1 MSKTKQLAQ
10 SSKFKMK
17 ALPLDGERML
27 RVIATSPTLDRDK
40 EHIDS
45 DTIRVPLRS
54 GGWKYLKD
62 MDSSDKPD
70 IPFLVDHYWDIEKQA
85 GSLESLVI
93 NDDGKTEAVVNLS
106 TVDNGE
112 RVYTLAKEG
121 HLGNSFSIGFSL
133 MDATFA
139 DGTWYNIELIE
150 LSAVAKGSNP
160 DARLLEVKSI
170 KEQSMSETD
179 NKAKIEAL
187 KKEIADLETTEETQD
202 EQVEAVDQTEVE
214 AVAEVEEAVAEE
226 VAEESVEAEAEV
238 VETEAEAGVETEEAV
253 EEETKS
259 IKETK
264 SMSNQDT
271 AVENIVEK
279 SAVPTQEAT
288 AVKSISKNEARKMIV
303 NAFAATFAKDEQA
316 FKAIE
321 EEARGVKVINGT
333 SGEPLFVP
341 EILASD
347 IREKYLIAGN
357 VGTLVNKIDIEGAET
372 FRQLVETAGTG
383 FQPVAL
389 GAVKPEDQPV
399 WTSVVYEPFEW
410 ALIVAWLDGVVKR
423 SPLAVYQQI
432 VNYIAREYRKLEDK
446 IILTNPARTV
456 GSESRAATGLIP
468 ILSTSG
474 RNDNVQSYAAS
485 DVLPALAKAWGAI
498 ESDETITL
506 VTNRET
512 WARLAVTMDGESR
525 PLFTTVGEQV
535 TVGALGSFNVVL
547 SQQPGG
553 GEVVIGAFSDYNLV
567 TRGGLSTLFSREATV
582 GSLNLFTQDA
592 SALRADVDIT
602 GGPVLITS
610 FYLLDF
616 GVASSS

>member
-1 MSKTKQLAQ
+1 MWSFTNSKGKLMSKTKDIAQ
-10 SSKFKMK
+10 MHVK
-17 ALPLDGERML
+17 ATTLDDERTL
-27 RVIATSPTLDRDK
+27 RVIMTAPTLDRDL
-40 EHIDS
+40 EIIDTN
-45 DTIRVPLRS
+45 TIKIPLRPN
-54 GGWKYLKD
+54 GWKYASEMTEND
-62 MDSSDKPD
+62 TPD
-70 IPFLVDHYWDIEKQA
+70 IGLFLDHEWSVEKQA
-85 GSLESLVI
+85 GFVKSLKVNERGQL
-93 NDDGKTEAVVNLS
+93 EAIVKLS
-106 TVDNGE
+106 SVDNGD

-121 HLGNSFSIGFSL
+121 ALGNSWSIGYSL
-133 MDATFA
+133 MNSTLE
-139 DGTWYNIELIE
+139 DGVIKNIELLE
-150 LSAVAKGSNP
+150 FSCVFKGSNR
-160 DARLLEVKSI
+160 DAVLLDVKSI
-170 KEQSMSETD
+170 KGVHMAEATKLADE
-179 NKAKIEAL
+179 KAQLEARL
-187 KKEIADLETTEETQD
+187 KEINEAETATPE
-202 EQVEAVDQTEVE
+202 VEVE
-214 AVAEVEEAVAEE
+214 APVVPEASVEEPV
-226 VAEESVEAEAEV
+226 VEAEVKEPV
-238 VETEAEAGVETEEAV
+238 VEEQPEVP
-253 EEETKS
+253 EETKS
-259 IKETK
+259 IKEVKMTK
-264 SMSNQDT
+264 DNKDT
-271 AVENIVEK
+271 AVENVQAK
-279 SAVPTQEAT
+279 AVPTQEAVE
-288 AVKSISKNEARKMIV
+288 VKTISKNEARKMIV
-303 NAFAATFAKDEQA
+303 NAFGATFAKDEEA

-321 EEARGVKVINGT
+321 KEARATKVINGT
-333 SGEPLFVP
+333 TGDPLFVP

-347 IREKYLIAGN
+347 IRERYEISGN
-357 VGTLVNKIDIEGAET
+357 VGSLVNKIDIEGAET

-399 WTSVVYEPFEW
+399 WTSVVFEPFEW
-410 ALIVAWLDGVVKR
+410 ALIVAWLDGVQKR

-474 RNDNVQSYAAS
+474 RNDNVQSYAAA

-512 WARLAVTMDGESR
+512 WARLAVTLDGESR
-525 PLFTTVGEQV
+525 PLFTTVGSQV

-547 SQQPGG
+547 SQQPGA

-567 TRGGLSTLFSREATV
+567 TRGGLGTLFSREAVV

-592 SALRADVDIT
+592 SALRADIDIT
-602 GGPVLITS
+602 GGPVFIQS

>member
-1 MSKTKQLAQ
+1 MSKNKDIAQ
-10 SSKFKMK
+10 MHVK
-17 ALPLDGERML
+17 ATALDDERTL
-27 RVIATSPTLDRDK
+27 RVIMTAPTLDRDL
-40 EHIDS
+40 EVIDTN
-45 DTIRVPLRS
+45 TIKIPLRPT
-54 GGWKYLKD
+54 GWKYAAEMTEND
-62 MDSSDKPD
+62 TPD
-70 IPFLVDHYWDIEKQA
+70 IGLFLDHEWSVEKQA
-85 GSLESLVI
+85 GFVKSLYVNGAGQL
-93 NDDGKTEAVVNLS
+93 EAVVKLS
-106 TVDNGE
+106 SVDNGD

-121 HLGNSFSIGFSL
+121 ALGNSWSIGYSL
-133 MDATFA
+133 MNSTLE
-139 DGTWYNIELIE
+139 DGVIKNIELLE
-150 LSAVAKGSNP
+150 FSCVFKGSNR
-160 DARLLEVKSI
+160 DAVLLDVKSI
-170 KEQSMSETD
+170 KGVHMADAKKLADE
-179 NKAKIEAL
+179 KATLEARL
-187 KKEIADLETTEETQD
+187 KEINEEETATPV
-202 EQVEAVDQTEVE
+202 VEVETPVVPEVE
-214 AVAEVEEAVAEE
+214 AVEEVVEEEAV
-226 VAEESVEAEAEV
+226 VEPETPV
-238 VETEAEAGVETEEAV
+238 VEEETPVV

-259 IKETK
+259 VNVKEVKMTNK
-264 SMSNQDT
+264 DV
-271 AVENIVEK
+271 AVENIEAK
-279 SAVPTQEAT
+279 AAVPTQVEE
-288 AVKSISKNEARKMIV
+288 AVKTISKNEARKMIV
-303 NAFAATFAKDEQA
+303 NAFAAKFAKDDAA
-316 FKAIE
+316 FEKIE
-321 EEARGVKVINGT
+321 TEAAGVKVINGT
-333 SGEPLFVP
+333 SGDPLFVP

-399 WTSVVYEPFEW
+399 WTSVVFEPFEW
-410 ALIVAWLDGVVKR
+410 ALIVAWLDGVQKR

-446 IILTNPARTV
+446 IILTNPARVV
-456 GSESRAATGLIP
+456 GSETRAATGLIP

-474 RNDNVQSYAAS
+474 RNDNVQSYSSS
-485 DVLPALAKAWGAI
+485 DVLAALAKAWGKI

-512 WARLAVTMDGESR
+512 WASLAVTLDENGL
-525 PLFTTVGEQV
+525 PLFTTVANQV

-567 TRGGLSTLFSREATV
+567 TRGGLSTLFSREAVV

>member
-1 MSKTKQLAQ
+1 MSKIKDL
-10 SSKFKMK
+10 
-17 ALPLDGERML
+17 ALPVAKIKSASVEGERLL
-27 RVIATSPTLDRDK
+27 RVIATAPTVDRDL
-40 EHIDS
+40 EVIDS
-45 DTIRVPLRS
+45 NSIQVPVKPS
-54 GGWKYLKD
+54 GLKYLADMTKD
-62 MDSSDKPD
+62 DKPD
-70 IPFLVDHYWDIEKQA
+70 IPFLIDHEWAIEKQA
-85 GSLESLVI
+85 GSVQSIFI
-93 NDDGKTEAVVNLS
+93 NEAGETEAVVKLS

-121 HLGNSFSIGFSL
+121 HLGNAFSIGYSL
-133 MDATFA
+133 QNATLEN
-139 DGTWYNIELIE
+139 GEIKHIEMLE
-150 LSAVAKGSNP
+150 FSAVFKGSNRN
-160 DARLLEVKSI
+160 ARLLEVKSV
-170 KEQSMSETD
+170 
-179 NKAKIEAL
+179 
-187 KKEIADLETTEETQD
+187 KEIPMTEIEQKKAEAEKLLKEVAELEAAETVED
-202 EQVEAVDQTEVE
+202 VVETPEAV
-214 AVAEVEEAVAEE
+214 VEEPKEE
-226 VAEESVEAEAEV
+226 VAETPVVEEAEAEEEEAVEEV
-238 VETEAEAGVETEEAV
+238 VEAEVV

-259 IKETK
+259 VKETK
-264 SMSNQDT
+264 SMSNKDI
-271 AVENIVEK
+271 AAENVVEK
-279 SAVPTQEAT
+279 SATPVQEAVV
-288 AVKSISKNEARKMIV
+288 VKTISKNEARKMIV
-303 NAFAATFAKDEQA
+303 NAFGATFAKDEKA
-316 FKAIE
+316 FAQIE
-321 EEARGVKVINGT
+321 EEAKGVKVINGT
-333 SGEPLFVP
+333 TGDPLFVP

-347 IREKYLIAGN
+347 IRERYLIAGN
-357 VGTLVNKIDIEGAET
+357 VGSLVNKIDIEGAET

-383 FQPVAL
+383 FMPVAL

-399 WTSVVYEPFEW
+399 WTSVVFEPFEW
-410 ALIVAWLDGVVKR
+410 ALIVAWLDGVQKR
-423 SPLAVYQQI
+423 SPLAVYNQI

-474 RNDNVQSYAAS
+474 RNDNVQSYAAA

-506 VTNRET
+506 VCNRET
-512 WARLAVTMDGESR
+512 WARLAVTLDGESR
-525 PLFTTVGEQV
+525 PLFTVVGSQV

-547 SQQPGG
+547 SQQAGG

-602 GGPVLITS
+602 GGPVMIQS

>member
-1 MSKTKQLAQ
+1 MSKSKELAQ

-17 ALPLDGERML
+17 ALPLDGERKL

-45 DTIRVPLRS
+45 DTIRVPLKS

-62 MDSSDKPD
+62 MNSDDKPD
-70 IPFLVDHYWDIEKQA
+70 IPFLIDHWWDIEKQA
-85 GSLESLVI
+85 GSLDSLVI
-93 NDDGKTEAVVNLS
+93 NDDGKTEAIVTLS

-139 DGTWYNIELIE
+139 DNTWYNIELIE

-160 DARLLEVKSI
+160 DARLLEVKSA
-170 KEQSMSETD
+170 KEHSM
-179 NKAKIEAL
+179 
-187 KKEIADLETTEETQD
+187 
-202 EQVEAVDQTEVE
+202 TEVE
-214 AVAEVEEAVAEE
+214 KKKAEIEAAQKELAEMEAAETNTEE
-226 VAEESVEAEAEV
+226 VKTET
-238 VETEAEAGVETEEAV
+238 VETEAEAVVEVEETKTEEVKEETTETEVETTEETEEVETEV
-253 EEETKS
+253 EETKS
-259 IKETK
+259 VKETK
-264 SMSNQDT
+264 SMSNKDT
-271 AVENIVEK
+271 AVETIVEK
-279 SAVPTQEAT
+279 SAVPTQAQE
-288 AVKSISKNEARKMIV
+288 AVKKITKQDARRMIV
-303 NAFAATFAKDEQA
+303 KALGAKYAKDEA
-316 FKAIE
+316 GFEAIE
-321 EEARGVKVINGT
+321 KEMQGVKVINGT

-341 EILASD
+341 EVLASD
-347 IREKYLIAGN
+347 IRERYEISGN
-357 VGTLVNKIDIEGAET
+357 VGSLVNKIDIEGAET

-474 RNDNVQSYAAS
+474 RNDNVQSYASS

-512 WARLAVTMDGESR
+512 WARLAVTLDGEGR
-525 PLFTTVGEQV
+525 PLFTVVGDQV

-547 SQQPGG
+547 SQQPGA

-567 TRGGLSTLFSREATV
+567 TRGGLSTLFSREAVV

-592 SALRADVDIT
+592 SALRADVDIA
-602 GGPVLITS
+602 GGPVMIQS

>member
-1 MSKTKQLAQ
+1 MHV
-10 SSKFKMK
+10 K
-17 ALPLDGERML
+17 ATTLDDERTL
-27 RVIATSPTLDRDK
+27 RVIMTAPTLDRDL
-40 EHIDS
+40 EIIDTN
-45 DTIRVPLRS
+45 TIKIPLRPN
-54 GGWKYLKD
+54 GWKYAAEMTEND
-62 MDSSDKPD
+62 TPD
-70 IPFLVDHYWDIEKQA
+70 IGLFLDHEWSVEKQA
-85 GSLESLVI
+85 GFVKSLKVNASGQL
-93 NDDGKTEAVVNLS
+93 EAIVKLS
-106 TVDNGE
+106 SVDNGD

-121 HLGNSFSIGFSL
+121 ALGNSWSIGYSL
-133 MDATFA
+133 MNSTLE
-139 DGTWYNIELIE
+139 DGVIKNIELLE
-150 LSAVAKGSNP
+150 FSCVFKGSNR
-160 DARLLEVKSI
+160 DAVLLDVKSI
-170 KEQSMSETD
+170 KGVHMADAKKVQTLADE
-179 NKAKIEAL
+179 KATLEARL
-187 KKEIADLETTEETQD
+187 KEINEEETATP
-202 EQVEAVDQTEVE
+202 VVEVE
-214 AVAEVEEAVAEE
+214 TPVVPPAPEVKPEVTEPKVEETVVTPEAPEVEEVTPAP
-226 VAEESVEAEAEV
+226 
-238 VETEAEAGVETEEAV
+238 TV

-259 IKETK
+259 VKKETK

-271 AVENIVEK
+271 AVENIVK
-279 SAVPTQEAT
+279 KDALPTQEET
-288 AVKSISKNEARKMIV
+288 AVKTISKNEARKMIV
-303 NAFAATFAKDEQA
+303 NAFAATFNKDEKA

-321 EEARGVKVINGT
+321 QEAAGLKVINGT
-333 SGEPLFVP
+333 SGDPLFLP
-341 EILASD
+341 EVLASD
-347 IREKYLIAGN
+347 IREKYELSGN

-399 WTSVVYEPFEW
+399 WTSVVFEPFEW
-410 ALIVAWLDGVVKR
+410 ALIVAWLDGVQKR
-423 SPLAVYQQI
+423 SPIAVYQQI

-446 IILTNPARTV
+446 IILTNPARVV
-456 GSESRAATGLIP
+456 GSETRAATGLIP

-474 RNDNVQSYAAS
+474 RNDNVQSYASS

-506 VTNRET
+506 VANRAT
-512 WARLAVTMDGESR
+512 WASLAVSLDGEGR
-525 PLFTTVGEQV
+525 PLFTTVANQV

-547 SQQPGG
+547 SQQMGG

-567 TRGGLSTLFSREATV
+567 TRGGLSTLFSREAVV